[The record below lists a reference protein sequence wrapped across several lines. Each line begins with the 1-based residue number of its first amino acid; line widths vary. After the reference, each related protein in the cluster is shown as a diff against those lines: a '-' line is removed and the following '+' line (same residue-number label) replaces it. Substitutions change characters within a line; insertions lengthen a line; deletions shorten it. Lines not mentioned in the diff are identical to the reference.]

1 MGYYDV
7 VRTTPGGTV
16 KKPKPK
22 PKPRKKQMYAFQR
35 LLSGEV

>member
-7 VRTTPGGTV
+7 VKGTPGGTV

-22 PKPRKKQMYAFQR
+22 PKPRKSKSNEKSR
-35 LLSGEV
+35 LL